1 MKTAKLRNWN
11 DLTEE
16 VKAPQTVMLAMMTAR
31 PELLKLA
38 PKQAATEE
46 ETAALYNV
54 IRVLME
60 TNQELQR
67 HSQKVADEMK
77 NLRLTLQG
85 MKRKF
90 DELFALASFTEAD
103 DESEEE

>member
-1 MKTAKLRNWN
+1 MKTAKLQRWN

-16 VKAPQTVMLAMMTAR
+16 VKAPQTVMLAMMTGR
-31 PELLKLA
+31 SELLKLA
-38 PKQAATEE
+38 PKAAATEE
-46 ETAALYNV
+46 ETAALYNT
-54 IRVLME
+54 IRVLMD
-60 TNQELQR
+60 TNLELQN

-77 NLRLTLQG
+77 NLKLTLQG

-90 DELFALASFTEAD
+90 DELFALASFAEAD